1 MSPKLAVRLS
11 KLLPLLASDKEG
23 EVLATVQAIRAA
35 LLGEGLDLHD
45 LSASI
50 ANGEVVATPRAPQ
63 IAAAPTWDH
72 LTHQECHAWMKVLLS
87 DPGLGK
93 LERERLGELEA
104 ILKTGCYY
112 KVHWRRVCLF
122 DERLASAHARGMR
135 P

>member
-1 MSPKLAVRLS
+1 MSPKLADRLS

-23 EVLATVQAIRAA
+23 EVLATVRAIRAA

-50 ANGEVVATPRAPQ
+50 ANGDVVTTPRAPQ

-72 LTHQECHAWMKVLLS
+72 LTYQEQHAWMRSPAERSRPWQTRTGVPRRTRS
-87 DPGLGK
+87 DPQNGL
-93 LERERLGELEA
+93 LLQ
-104 ILKTGCYY
+104 
-112 KVHWRRVCLF
+112 
-122 DERLASAHARGMR
+122 DPLAPSCSRSPPSMTR

>member
-1 MSPKLAVRLS
+1 MTPKLSDRLS

-23 EVLATVQAIRAA
+23 EVLATVRAIRAA

-45 LSASI
+45 LATSI
-50 ANGEVVATPRAPQ
+50 AGAEVVANPRAPQ

-72 LTHQECHAWMKVLLS
+72 LTHQERHAWMKVLLN
-87 DPGLGK
+87 DQCLGK
-93 LERERLGELEA
+93 LERERLGDLEA
-104 ILKTGCYY
+104 ILRTGCYH
-112 KVHWRRVCLF
+112 KVHWRRVRLF